1 MQIVS
6 YTKRTGHLFQVVYQS
21 GKIIQVSA
29 PDVLAVASTFD
40 NITDPI
46 VQITKTTSDVISL
59 EESPEVTFN
68 TQVDPPDSG
77 FVYPATF
84 SVTPETPVIFTA
96 VPQAAH
102 HFVRWERNGETI
114 SENATDVFTITPA
127 DTEKGEES
135 VIYKAVFEADGGD

>member
-6 YTKRTGHLFQVVYQS
+6 YTKRTGHLFQAIHQS
-21 GKIIQVSA
+21 GKTEQVSA
-29 PDVLAVASTFD
+29 PDLLAVASSFD
-40 NITDPI
+40 NITDPL
-46 VQITKTTSDVISL
+46 VQVTRTTSDVISL
-59 EESPEVTFN
+59 EESPEVTFT

-102 HFVRWERNGETI
+102 HFVRWERNEETI